1 MPELV
6 PEQQLDVRAAELF
19 GRIFSAAGKNDPYP
33 IYAALHEC
41 GEAITLPDG
50 MVAAVSFDAANEV
63 LRDPA
68 YQVQDAARLDEL
80 WPQWGEHPSS
90 LAHSLLTTN
99 DPAHA
104 RMRALMAGTFTP
116 RRVAGLTGTVGQV
129 ADTLIGRMAELAAAG
144 QPVDFMAEFA
154 YPLPVTVIC
163 ELLGVPESDRLEF
176 RPVARRLARGI
187 DFGDDPALT
196 TDADEAALWLRGYFA
211 GLAAARR
218 AAPQEDLISAL
229 VEVTGEDGQLTEDE
243 LLVNLT
249 LLLFAG
255 FETTTNLLGN
265 GLRILLTMP
274 DAEAS
279 LRAGQVTADA
289 FVTEVL
295 RFDSPVQ
302 AGTDRWR
309 PAAGQL
315 RGVQVP
321 AGGQVIALL
330 GAANRDPRR
339 FADPG
344 VFNPARPDPGALSF
358 GAGPHFCLGAA
369 LARMEGTVAFPRLLG
384 AFGQIGTA
392 AEPVRRS
399 GVALR
404 GFDRLPVTLA

>member
-1 MPELV
+1 MPERAA
-6 PEQQLDVRAAELF
+6 EQNLKAAELF
-19 GRIFSAAGKNDPYP
+19 GRIFSAAGKIDPYP
-33 IYAALHEC
+33 VYAGLHEC
-41 GEAITLPDG
+41 GEAVTLPGD

-68 YQVQDAARLDEL
+68 YRVMDAARFDEV
-80 WPQWGEHPSS
+80 WPQWREHPS
-90 LAHSLLTTN
+90 LLQHSLLTTN

-116 RRVAGLTGTVGQV
+116 RRVAQLTATVEQV
-129 ADTLIGRMAELAAAG
+129 ADSLIGRMAELGAAG
-144 QPVDFMAEFA
+144 EVVDFMAEFA

-187 DFGDDPALT
+187 DFGDDPNLMS
-196 TDADEAALWLRGYFA
+196 DADDAARWLGDYFA
-211 GLAAARR
+211 KLAGARR
-218 AAPQEDLISAL
+218 AAPREDLISAL
-229 VEVTGEDGQLTEDE
+229 VQATGEDGSLTEEE
-243 LLVNLT
+243 LLINLT

-265 GLRILLTMP
+265 GLQILMTMP
-274 DAEAS
+274 DADAS
-279 LRAGQVTADA
+279 LRARQVSADA

-309 PAAGQL
+309 PEAGQL
-315 RGVQVP
+315 RGVDVP
-321 AGGQVIALL
+321 AGAQVIALL

-344 VFNPARPDPGALSF
+344 AFNPARPDLGALSF
-358 GAGPHFCLGAA
+358 GAGPHYCLGAA

-384 AFGQIGTA
+384 AFGQISA
-392 AEPVRRS
+392 AGEPVRRS

-404 GFDRLPVTLA
+404 GFDKLPVALA

>member
-1 MPELV
+1 MT
-6 PEQQLDVRAAELF
+6 EQASPLDPRAAELF
-19 GRIFSAAGKNDPYP
+19 GRIFSPAGKADPYP
-33 IYAALHEC
+33 IYAAMHEY
-41 GEAITLPDG
+41 GEVIPMIGG
-50 MVAAVSFDAANEV
+50 MAAVSFAAANEV

-68 YQVQDAARLDEL
+68 YQVQDAARLAQV
-80 WPQWGEHPSS
+80 WPDWGEHPSLLS
-90 LAHSLLTTN
+90 HSLLTSN

-116 RRVAGLTGTVGQV
+116 RRIGQLTGAVEQV
-129 ADTLIGRMAELAAAG
+129 ADTLIEGMAAAG
-144 QPVDFMAEFA
+144 AGGEPVDFMAKFA

-163 ELLGVPESDRLEF
+163 ELLGVPEADRMEF

-187 DFGDDPALT
+187 DFGEDPDLVR
-196 TDADEAALWLRGYFA
+196 DADEAALWLRDYFA

-218 AAPQEDLISAL
+218 ADPQDDLISAL
-229 VEVTGEDGQLTEDE
+229 VQAADQKGSLSEEE

-265 GLRILLTMP
+265 GLRILMAMP
-274 DAEAS
+274 DEQAR
-279 LRAGQVTADA
+279 LRSGQVSPDA

-295 RFDSPVQ
+295 RYDSPVQ

-309 PAAGQL
+309 SEAGQL
-315 RGVQVP
+315 CGVEVP
-321 AGGQVIALL
+321 PGAEVIALI

-339 FADPG
+339 FAEPG
-344 VFNPARPDPGALSF
+344 TFNPARPDAGALSF
-358 GAGPHFCLGAA
+358 GAGPHYCLGAA
-369 LARMEGTVAFPRLLG
+369 LARMEGIIAFPRLLA
-384 AFGQIGTA
+384 AFSQISQA

-404 GFDRLPVTLA
+404 GFDKMPVALG